1 MGVNVINI
9 SGKVLGILPILL
21 LVGLSACVAPQ
32 GATVRQINDK
42 TIDSN
47 HPRAQLVLASDQ
59 LLGKLVMTNVRFGT
73 VGNFERTELGMQNLS
88 KRKLA
93 LEYRIVW
100 QDRDG
105 FTINSNNA
113 WHRMT
118 LSPKQINNV
127 QSVGK
132 DPAAYQIQVVV
143 RLPDDLFIESH
154 RQESR

>member
-1 MGVNVINI
+1 MGDDVINVYRNRL
-9 SGKVLGILPILL
+9 SVFTVLL
-21 LVGLSACVAPQ
+21 LLAVAGCVAPQ
-32 GATVRQINDK
+32 GATVQQIGDK
-42 TIDSN
+42 TIDVT

-73 VGNFERTELGMQNLS
+73 VGNFTRTELDMQNLS
-88 KRKLA
+88 SRKLA

-100 QDRDG
+100 KDKDG
-105 FTINSNNA
+105 FTINGNNA
-113 WHRMT
+113 WHRMI

-132 DPAAYQIQVVV
+132 DSDAYQIQVVV